1 MYLSPSPFSD
11 YEAHYSHLVPL
22 KLKSTK
28 EELPLLFCTL
38 KKKSVVVNRSMKR
51 CKIKGQVFTLLA
63 SNGNEQIVLTLQE
76 ELHQSSQLGGLT

>member
-1 MYLSPSPFSD
+1 MN
-11 YEAHYSHLVPL
+11 
-22 KLKSTK
+22 K
-28 EELPLLFCTL
+28 
-38 KKKSVVVNRSMKR
+38 SMKR